1 VYALLQLFT
10 LDTADLL
17 NNVELDA
24 PSTWAFHT
32 DLMAIDLTGNH
43 RLSSRRNNDTFVW
56 PSVRSSEFQ
65 THLFEQDVHPGF
77 YFAEKT
83 ILEGPWVLTVL

>member
-1 VYALLQLFT
+1 
-10 LDTADLL
+10 
-17 NNVELDA
+17 
-24 PSTWAFHT
+24 
-32 DLMAIDLTGNH
+32 LTGNH

-65 THLFEQDVHPGF
+65 THLFEEDVHPGF